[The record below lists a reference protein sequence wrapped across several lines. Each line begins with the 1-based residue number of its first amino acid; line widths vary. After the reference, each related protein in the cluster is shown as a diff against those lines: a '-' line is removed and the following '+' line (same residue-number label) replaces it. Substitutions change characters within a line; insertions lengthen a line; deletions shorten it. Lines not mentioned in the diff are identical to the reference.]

1 MTIWRLLCGVDSL
14 SHTFYCKRE
23 SEESPLFL
31 MCVSVCISCICLRDD
46 DRNKKSRSFILLLST
61 LPSRSPTTSQGFPH
75 TQTDSHRTHNGYI
88 SYYLVPHYLFVTP
101 RWMVI
106 AQFLHSPPGLRCYH
120 VINNKITRNHTRRCL
135 PCDAFCQTRL
145 SLSVDVCERRW
156 RCVLIPR
163 RTHFS
168 RALDAI
174 FVAKSQ
180 LNCFNRIHKLFTASA
195 QRPKQNFGI
204 PRSQS
209 LLLII
214 SCCMHISNTTKTL
227 PGNLALGKA

>member
-1 MTIWRLLCGVDSL
+1 VTIWRLLCGVDSL
-14 SHTFYCKRE
+14 IHYCKRE

-31 MCVSVCISCICLRDD
+31 MCVSVCISCIR
-46 DRNKKSRSFILLLST
+46 REMMIEIRKAGVSFFSLL
-61 LPSRSPTTSQGFPH
+61 SRSPTTSQGFPH
-75 TQTDSHRTHNGYI
+75 THSQTDSHRTHNGYI

-106 AQFLHSPPGLRCYH
+106 AQFLHSPPGLRCYD

-156 RCVLIPR
+156 QCVLIPR

-168 RALDAI
+168 RASDAI

-214 SCCMHISNTTKTL
+214 SFVVCQIRRKHSQEIWH
-227 PGNLALGKA
+227 

>member
-1 MTIWRLLCGVDSL
+1 MMIEIRKAGVSFFFSQL
-14 SHTFYCKRE
+14 SSRALPQHLKV
-23 SEESPLFL
+23 FL
-31 MCVSVCISCICLRDD
+31 
-46 DRNKKSRSFILLLST
+46 T
-61 LPSRSPTTSQGFPH
+61 H

-106 AQFLHSPPGLRCYH
+106 AQFLHSPPGLRCYD

-214 SCCMHISNTTKTL
+214 SCCNIKYDENTPRKFGTRQSVKL
-227 PGNLALGKA
+227 V